1 MTQHTDQWLHD
12 QFQAQ
17 AQTIEPPA
25 DLHGRSVERAY
36 TAKTRRR
43 RIQGTLAVGVA
54 AAVTGA
60 IVIVTGSLSP
70 ATQPTPADLTPAPTS
85 WTFDLYFTTGG
96 GRAVDPTAKNPG
108 GRWKL
113 TSETVTVPN
122 SGDQPLDIVNALVA
136 HAPTVEAINGFN
148 FSSNG
153 QLPIAE
159 VNSVTVTPK
168 VITVDLD
175 REVWDPY
182 PTISCI
188 CPPGDAVMQQLV
200 WTLDSALES
209 TLPVLLTINSEPAGG
224 IWGYRLDGPVYLEQ
238 EGSSIDRERPGE
250 VTTRAKA
257 LLGNRFVDLAVGP
270 GQASYIIGVLN
281 LQDDEIDDMTARLER
296 QVPLYFENRRV
307 AASDVEELRQ
317 VIEQAFATDRQGVRA
332 IGSDL
337 QQGQV
342 LVGVAS
348 DRIPT
353 MAEVVADLLPGP
365 QEITRTGD
373 GSALVCSSGGDPTR
387 PCVIVKAVG
396 LGELTD

>member
-54 AAVTGA
+54 AVVTGA
-60 IVIVTGSLSP
+60 IVIVSGSLSP

-159 VNSVTVTPK
+159 VNSVTVAPK

-182 PTISCI
+182 PTMDCI

-200 WTLDSALES
+200 WTLDTALDIE
-209 TLPVLLTINSEPAGG
+209 LPVLLTINGEPARG
-224 IWGYRLDGPVYLEQ
+224 IWFQRLDGPVSLEGDQGKKQ
-238 EGSSIDRERPGE
+238 EQSAEFDKPGIKTEVDPPAPSIDFGTTNAWFGRFHGAHVVVYAGDAGYERPETGK
-250 VTTRAKA
+250 VIVFTYDDDRTNRLGYTRTVPGSGALKIVAIAK
-257 LLGNRFVDLAVGP
+257 P
-270 GQASYIIGVLN
+270 IIELQDRSGARYELN
-281 LQDDEIDDMTARLER
+281 LDTGT
-296 QVPLYFENRRV
+296 
-307 AASDVEELRQ
+307 LR
-317 VIEQAFATDRQGVRA
+317 
-332 IGSDL
+332 
-337 QQGQV
+337 
-342 LVGVAS
+342 
-348 DRIPT
+348 
-353 MAEVVADLLPGP
+353 
-365 QEITRTGD
+365 
-373 GSALVCSSGGDPTR
+373 
-387 PCVIVKAVG
+387 
-396 LGELTD
+396 